1 MPELAEVDHSRRQW
15 NAGLGVPI
23 REVLIAR
30 PAIRVFRGTDTE
42 ALRRALA
49 GRVLSRSEAN
59 GKQMVFHFDAVAKNN
74 SAKEKPLPRLWLGVH
89 LGMRGELRVETAPD
103 FKPGKHDHLVLRQ
116 DERALVFEDQ
126 RHFGRILFHGG
137 DEPPDWWT
145 RLAPSVLSAEFS
157 RAALAEFLGR
167 RRRTPIKAALLMQ
180 ERFPGVGNWMAD
192 EILWRARLHPAATAG
207 GIAKNPAQLAA
218 LHQQIRWVARTAME
232 VINDDWTYPP
242 SWLFLHRWEP
252 GGHCPR
258 RGCRAALERA
268 TIGGRTT
275 CWCPRCQRKND
286 E

>member
-15 NAGLGVPI
+15 NAGLGAPI
-23 REVLIAR
+23 REVFIAR
-30 PAIRVFRGTDTE
+30 PEIRVFRGTDAK

-59 GKQMVFHFDAVAKNN
+59 GKQMVFHFDA
-74 SAKEKPLPRLWLGVH
+74 SAQDGVKDKGVPQLWLGVH
-89 LGMRGELRVETAPD
+89 LGMRGELRVENGPD

-126 RHFGRILFHGG
+126 RHFGRILFHAGS
-137 DEPPDWWT
+137 DAPDWWS
-145 RLAPSVLSAEFS
+145 RLAPSVLSDKFS
-157 RAALAEFLGR
+157 RAALAEFLRR
-167 RRRTPIKAALLMQ
+167 RRRTPIKATLLMQ

-207 GIAKNPAQLAA
+207 TIAEDAAQLAA
-218 LHQQIRWVARTAME
+218 LHKQTQWVARTAME

-252 GGHCPR
+252 GGYCPR

-275 CWCPRCQRKND
+275 CWCPSCQISTR
-286 E
+286 